1 MHLAHTYAAILHVW
15 QCRLLAAH
23 TDAPHTQHAQLAH
36 HAPQTQHA
44 QFAHHAPHAQHAQRV
59 HHDLHG
65 CSAVPAL
72 RCHAVAGAAVSAQD
86 AAVSAAAAWL

>member
-15 QCRLLAAH
+15 QCRLQAAH
-23 TDAPHTQHAQLAH
+23 IDAPQTQHAQLAH
-36 HAPQTQHA
+36 HAP
-44 QFAHHAPHAQHAQRV
+44 HAQHA
-59 HHDLHG
+59 LHG

>member
-1 MHLAHTYAAILHVW
+1 MHLAHTYAVILHVW
-15 QCRLLAAH
+15 QCRLLTAH
-23 TDAPHTQHAQLAH
+23 TDASQTQHAQLAH
-36 HAPQTQHA
+36 HAP
-44 QFAHHAPHAQHAQRV
+44 HAQHA
-59 HHDLHG
+59 LHG

>member
-15 QCRLLAAH
+15 QCRLLTAH
-23 TDAPHTQHAQLAH
+23 TDAPQTHHVQLAQHAQRVQHAQLAH
-36 HAPQTQHA
+36 N
-44 QFAHHAPHAQHAQRV
+44 APHAQ
-59 HHDLHG
+59 HDLHG